1 MTRRLALLLLL
12 LCALV
17 ACKKEEPAPAPAGKP
32 VVQREPEPDTDADN
46 LLNFA
51 YGGSVVSRTGE
62 LNLESSAVHAIDGFI
77 GTVFACSP
85 GSPRET
91 LVYSLLAPA
100 AVTKVGVTPGKVDV
114 PARVRFDTSMDGQR
128 WTEIATVTPQAGD
141 TRQLWSIK
149 ETMARYIR
157 VQALDDRYYIRLRG
171 IHAIGRE
178 VEPPSTPSFGG
189 CWTINGSPAQLTQD
203 GARIT
208 GVIATDPPTYLD
220 GGTDNRVGMV
230 TWMQGPMWGYA
241 ALTRTPDGRHITGLK
256 FHEEIDSRNVGEGW
270 FGKKFDG
277 RQDGGVTAGSMPAP
291 QRFLERM
298 RRYSAYG
305 LAYDSNGRLLV
316 DLSRSTLDAM
326 KTLNPRRIVVREF
339 RLDTPQQ
346 NQAYAKAKAD
356 ALRVHFPNAQFEVAA
371 DKWEGPPVGAALQ
384 RVLASRVDIIPAQ

>member
-1 MTRRLALLLLL
+1 MTRRLPLLLLL
-12 LCALV
+12 LCALA
-17 ACKKEEPAPAPAGKP
+17 ACKKEPPPPAAAPKP
-32 VVQREPEPDTDADN
+32 VVHREPEPDTDADN

-77 GTVFACSP
+77 GSVFACSP

-100 AVTKVGVTPGKVDV
+100 AVTKVGVTPSKIEV
-114 PARVRFDTSMDGQR
+114 PERVRFETSMDGRR
-128 WTEIATVTPQAGD
+128 WTEVATVKPEAGD

-149 ETMARYIR
+149 ETVARYIR
-157 VQALDDRYYIRLRG
+157 VQPLDDKYYVRLRG

-189 CWTINGSPAQLTQD
+189 CWTINGSAAQLTQE

-230 TWMQGPMWGYA
+230 MWMQGPMWGYA
-241 ALTRTPDGRHITGLK
+241 ALTRTPDGQQIAGLR

-270 FGKKFDG
+270 FGEKCSG
-277 RQDGGVTAGSMPAP
+277 AGSQPAVLPAP
-291 QRFLERM
+291 QHFLERM
-298 RRYSAYG
+298 RRYSVYG
-305 LAYDSNGRLLV
+305 LAYDSTGRLLA
-316 DLSRSTLDAM
+316 DLSRSALGAM

-339 RLDTPQQ
+339 RFDTPQQ

-356 ALRVHFPNAQFEVAA
+356 ALRVHFPNATLEVAA
-371 DKWEGPPVGAALQ
+371 DQWDGPPVGAALQ

>member
-1 MTRRLALLLLL
+1 MTRRLPLLLLL
-12 LCALV
+12 LCALI
-17 ACKKEEPAPAPAGKP
+17 ACRKEAPPPAAAPKAAA
-32 VVQREPEPDTDADN
+32 QRAPEPDTDADN

-77 GTVFACSP
+77 GSVFACSP

-100 AVTKVGVTPGKVDV
+100 AVTQVGVTPGKVDV
-114 PARVRFDTSMDGQR
+114 PARVRFDTSMDGWR
-128 WTEIATVTPQAGD
+128 WTEVATVKPEAGD

-149 ETMARYIR
+149 ETVARYIR
-157 VQALDDRYYIRLRG
+157 VQPLDDKYYIRLRG

-178 VEPPSTPSFGG
+178 LEPPSTPSFGG
-189 CWTINGSPAQLTQD
+189 CWTINGNPAQLTQE

-230 TWMQGPMWGYA
+230 MWMQGPMWGYA
-241 ALTRTPDGRHITGLK
+241 ALTRTPDGQQITGLK

-270 FGKKFDG
+270 FGEKCSG
-277 RQDGGVTAGSMPAP
+277 AGSQPAGRMPAP
-291 QRFLERM
+291 QGFLQRM

-316 DLSRSTLDAM
+316 DLSRSALDAM

-339 RLDTPQQ
+339 RFDTPQQ

-356 ALRVHFPNAQFEVAA
+356 ALRVHFPNATFEVAA
-371 DKWEGPPVGAALQ
+371 DQWDGPPVGAALQ